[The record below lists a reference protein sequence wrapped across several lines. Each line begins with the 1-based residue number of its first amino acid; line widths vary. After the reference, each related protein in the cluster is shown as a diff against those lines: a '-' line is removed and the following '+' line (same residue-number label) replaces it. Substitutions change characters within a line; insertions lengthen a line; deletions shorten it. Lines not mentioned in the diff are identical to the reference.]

1 LIGLASGKVKVA
13 AHDPAWKDAFR
24 DEKKA
29 LQDAL
34 QDLAQSAVIEHVG
47 STAVEGL
54 AAKPIIDI
62 AIGFRSLQDL
72 NRGLELLVASD
83 RDYVKAAN
91 QPGMLFMAKGEDG
104 QRSFHYHLVVYGT
117 PAWRKLL
124 VFRDYLRRHPGVAS
138 EYGKLKT
145 TLADELPDSRVK
157 YMARKRPALRAIMQ
171 RGFAE
176 NARRRQAAS
185 IALSLTMADEEQ
197 ALAHW
202 QRARRGATSDLDTG
216 AGDASGDSLPEDA
229 TEDFEPQAEA

>member
-1 LIGLASGKVKVA
+1 VIGLESGKVQVA
-13 AHDPAWKDAFR
+13 AYDPAWKEAFGA
-24 DEKKA
+24 EAELLKGA
-29 LQDAL
+29 LYEL
-34 QDLAQSAVIEHVG
+34 GSSAIIEHVG
-47 STAVEGL
+47 STAVVGL

-62 AIGFRSLQDL
+62 AIGFRNMRDL
-72 NRGLELLVASD
+72 GRGLELLVASG

-104 QRSFHYHLVVYGT
+104 RRTVHYHLVVYGT

-138 EYGKLKT
+138 EYGELKT
-145 TLADELPDSRVK
+145 TLAGESPESRAK

-185 IALSLTMADEEQ
+185 IALSLAMADEED
-197 ALAHW
+197 ALDEW
-202 QRARRGATSDLDTG
+202 GRMRAETS
-216 AGDASGDSLPEDA
+216 ASAAADAPSVRDEGSRDDA
-229 TEDFEPQAEA
+229 LEDFETNAEP